1 MAGGMRE
8 VAMTSVEMERGRVAV
23 VGLGAMG
30 VGMALTLIRAGFAV
44 AGYDLSDAAV
54 ARLVAAGGHGA
65 RSPAEAA
72 EGATAV
78 VSVVVNAAQTEAV
91 LFGSEGCA
99 GTMAA
104 DAVFISCATM
114 APDAAAALAGRLR
127 KAGRDFVDAP
137 ISGGAKRAA
146 DGSLTIL
153 ASGNPAALDKARP
166 VLRAMGQT
174 LHELG
179 TEPGTAAAFK
189 MINQLLAGVH
199 IAVACEA
206 IAFAAKLGLDIGKVY
221 DVISQAAGTSWMF
234 ENRIPHVLDGDYT
247 PLSAVNIFT
256 KDLGIVMDMGRAA
269 NFPVPMA
276 ATALQ
281 LFTMTSA
288 AGMGRD
294 DDSSVARFYAQT
306 AGVMLPHK
314 SAVGGASD
322 QDPA

>member
-1 MAGGMRE
+1 MP
-8 VAMTSVEMERGRVAV
+8 T
-23 VGLGAMG
+23 
-30 VGMALTLIRAGFAV
+30 
-44 AGYDLSDAAV
+44 
-54 ARLVAAGGHGA
+54 
-65 RSPAEAA
+65 
-72 EGATAV
+72 
-78 VSVVVNAAQTEAV
+78 
-91 LFGSEGCA
+91 
-99 GTMAA
+99 

-114 APDAAAALAGRLR
+114 APAAASSLSVRLR
-127 KAGRDFVDAP
+127 EAGRDFVDAP

-146 DGSLTIL
+146 EGALTIL

-179 TEPGTAAAFK
+179 AEPGTAAAFK

-221 DVISQAAGTSWMF
+221 DVICQAAGTSWMF
-234 ENRIPHVLDGDYT
+234 ENRIPHVLEGDYT

-256 KDLGIVMDMGRAA
+256 KDLGIIMDMGRTA

-306 AGVMLPHK
+306 AGVTLPNK
-314 SAVGGASD
+314 SSTGQVSD
-322 QDPA
+322 RDPHGE